1 MLQFKQ
7 RQPEADRLP
16 DRWNIGVDRQHVVV
30 YVALALVAGFALGFI
45 SSRMLTRRDAAGVL
59 PPSAPLSARASET
72 DGQSAEFHRVTR
84 IIRADTVEVEDVGP
98 VRLIGVETPDGKAPK
113 EIYATHGQSALSYA
127 EKWLLNQQ
135 VRLEYDSAN
144 AVSGNKDDKGQK
156 LAYVYTRDGTL
167 INGEMV
173 KQGLAFVRPEQFRLG
188 NDFRALE
195 REAVQSMRGVW
206 GPSNSASSLATS
218 SSPATTPSSGG
229 LGTPGLEDKSKKL
242 TPLLPSNIGPNIPS
256 LSGTGAS
263 EQMVFVSGGDRLYHK
278 SGCELLD
285 KKKHPVPLT
294 QAKSEG
300 YTACSRCYASTVLK
314 AP

>member
-16 DRWNIGVDRQHVVV
+16 DRWKIGVDREHVIV
-30 YVALALVAGFALGFI
+30 YVGLALVVGFAVGFI
-45 SSRMLTRRDAAGVL
+45 TSRMLTRRDNTGVL
-59 PPSAPLSARASET
+59 SPATQLPARSSAT
-72 DGQSAEFHRVTR
+72 DNPTSEFHRVAR
-84 IIRADTVEVEDVGP
+84 ILRADTIDVEDVGP
-98 VRLIGVETPDGKAPK
+98 VRMIGIETPDGKAPK
-113 EIYATHGQSALSYA
+113 EIYATHGQSALNYA

-135 VRLEYDSAN
+135 IRLDYDSAN
-144 AVSGNKDDKGQK
+144 SVSSNKDEKGQT

-167 INGEMV
+167 INGEMI

-206 GPSNSASSLATS
+206 GPSNVASALASS
-218 SSPATTPSSGG
+218 SSPTTAPPAGG
-229 LGTPGLEDKSKKL
+229 LGTPGLDDKPRKL
-242 TPLLPSNIGPNIPS
+242 SPLLPSTIGPNIPS
-256 LSGTGAS
+256 LSGTGPS
-263 EQMVFVSGGDRLYHK
+263 EQMVFVSGGDRMYHK
-278 SGCELLD
+278 PGCEFLN
-285 KKKHPVPLT
+285 KKKHSVPLL

-300 YTACSRCYASTVLK
+300 YSACSRCYASTVLK

>member
-7 RQPEADRLP
+7 RQVEPDRLP
-16 DRWNIGVDRQHVVV
+16 DRWKIGVDREHVIV
-30 YVALALVAGFALGFI
+30 YVAVAVVVGFAIGFI
-45 SSRMLTRRDAAGVL
+45 TSRLLTRSDGPVAMPPVAQQPASASTDAR
-59 PPSAPLSARASET
+59 S
-72 DGQSAEFHRVTR
+72 DFNRVTR
-84 IIRADTVEVEDVGP
+84 IVRADTIEVENVGR
-98 VRLIGVETPDGKAPK
+98 VRMIGVETPDGKAPK

-135 VRLEYDSAN
+135 VRLEYDTAN
-144 AVSGNKDDKGQK
+144 EVSGNTDDAGQT

-195 REAVQSMRGVW
+195 RDAVQSMRGVW
-206 GPSNSASSLATS
+206 GPSNASALASASSPGS
-218 SSPATTPSSGG
+218 TPSASDFSA
-229 LGTPGLEDKSKKL
+229 PGLEEKPRKL
-242 TPLLPSNIGPNIPS
+242 TPLLPSTIGPNIPS
-256 LSGTGAS
+256 LSGTGPS
-263 EQMVFVSGGDRLYHK
+263 EQMAWVSGGDRMYHK
-278 SGCELLD
+278 PGCEFLG
-285 KKKHPVPLT
+285 KKKLAIPLSG
-294 QAKSEG
+294 AKADG